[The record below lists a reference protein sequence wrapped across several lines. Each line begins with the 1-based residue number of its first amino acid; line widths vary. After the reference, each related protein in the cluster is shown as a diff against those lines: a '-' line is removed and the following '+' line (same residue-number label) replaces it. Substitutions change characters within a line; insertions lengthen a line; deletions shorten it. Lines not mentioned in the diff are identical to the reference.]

1 MNIEEAKKL
10 IDKQSIGKGGV
21 GDIRYIFVQLL
32 YHTRSF
38 HDVFSRN

>member
-21 GDIRYIFVQLL
+21 GDIPVVKTNIVKVL
-32 YHTRSF
+32 
-38 HDVFSRN
+38 HDQIEPD

>member
-21 GDIRYIFVQLL
+21 GDIPVVKTHIVKVLL
-32 YHTRSF
+32 
-38 HDVFSRN
+38 DQIDQP